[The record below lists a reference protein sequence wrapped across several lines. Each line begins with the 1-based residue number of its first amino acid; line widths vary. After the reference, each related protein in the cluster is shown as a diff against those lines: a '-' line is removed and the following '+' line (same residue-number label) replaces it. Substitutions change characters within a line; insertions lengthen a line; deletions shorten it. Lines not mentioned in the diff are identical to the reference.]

1 MSKFMN
7 MKENLGLLMR
17 MRISG
22 RVVLL
27 VLAALLMAG
36 PGFTLLKYFTITTK
50 KLAHPNPT
58 FYIFHVNAEEMR
70 QTLWKSYCYSC
81 ARDAQAACENVE
93 GLGMDSPSKVVMEP
107 GYWRKSETY
116 FWMGRPLDYH
126 ADYAVRVAPRGDST
140 TEVRVE
146 TSNAEVAVGPSF
158 GMHGGNLDRDVAPTT
173 VEEYRFLRTIG
184 CAVGEKEMPA
194 LELPK

>member
-1 MSKFMN
+1 MN
-7 MKENLGLLMR
+7 IKESIAGLMG

-22 RVVLL
+22 RIIVLL
-27 VLAALLMAG
+27 LVGLFMAG

-50 KLAHPNPT
+50 KLARPNPT
-58 FYIFHVNAEEMR
+58 FYVFHANAEELQR
-70 QTLWKSYCYSC
+70 ALWKSYCYYCS
-81 ARDAQAACENVE
+81 REVSPACQNEE
-93 GLGMDSPSKVVMEP
+93 GLKMDSPGKVVMEP

-116 FWMGRPLDYH
+116 FWIGKPLDYH
-126 ADYAVRVAPRGDST
+126 ADYAVRVAPRGDSM

-158 GMHGGNLDRDVAPTT
+158 GVHGGNLDREVAPTT

-184 CAVGEKEMPA
+184 CVAGEKEMPA
-194 LELPK
+194 LEPPK

>member
-1 MSKFMN
+1 
-7 MKENLGLLMR
+7 MKIKDRIVGLMR
-17 MRISG
+17 TRISG
-22 RVVLL
+22 RFIVLVLVVLF
-27 VLAALLMAG
+27 MAG

-58 FYIFHVNAEEMR
+58 FYVFHVKAEELR
-70 QTLWKSYCYSC
+70 QALWKSYCYYC
-81 ARDAQAACENVE
+81 AREASPACENEE
-93 GLGMDSPSKVVMEP
+93 GLAMDSPTKVVMEP

-126 ADYAVRVAPRGDST
+126 ADYAVRVAPRGDSM

-146 TSNAEVAVGPSF
+146 TSNAEVAVGASF
-158 GMHGGNLDRDVAPTT
+158 GMHGGNLDREVAPTT

-184 CAVGEKEMPA
+184 CVVGEKEMPT